1 MADYDWRQNL
11 TPNEV
16 NQRRLDTRLWDEQQA
31 AQHKRECP
39 SVYTE
44 AEAERA
50 SGEPVQGRDTK
61 DVAAEFV
68 AKIEAKYQARQV
80 VERCDLAYVL
90 VLSLR
95 HGLKLASDFERELRE
110 ACGWIQ
116 KDELQPPEPEP
127 YEEHAMGL
135 HD

>member
-16 NQRRLDTRLWDEQQA
+16 NQRRLDTRLWDERQA
-31 AQHKRECP
+31 AQHNRDFP
-39 SVYTE
+39 AVY
-44 AEAERA
+44 AEDERA
-50 SGEPVQGRDTK
+50 TSEPVQGRDPK

-68 AKIEAKYQARQV
+68 AKIEAKYRARQV

-95 HGLKLASDFERELRE
+95 HGLKLASDFERELRD
-110 ACGWIQ
+110 ACGWIP
-116 KDELQPPEPEP
+116 KDELKPPDTEP

-135 HD
+135 HE

>member
-31 AQHKRECP
+31 AQHKRDFP
-39 SVYTE
+39 DAYP
-44 AEAERA
+44 EAERA
-50 SGEPVQGRDTK
+50 NSEPVQGRDPK

-68 AKIEAKYQARQV
+68 AKIEAKYRARQV

-95 HGLKLASDFERELRE
+95 HGLKLARDFERELRD
-110 ACGWIQ
+110 ACGWRPRE
-116 KDELQPPEPEP
+116 ELQPPEPEP

-135 HD
+135 HE